1 MKKIVLILILIISF
15 SSCKSSKRSKR
26 KTNSSSQIIIKRSKD
41 YQVKQA
47 VTYSEEKKATPR
59 TAANTSSK
67 KVSSSKADN
76 IIDYAE
82 DFKGV
87 RYKWGG
93 TTKDG
98 MDCSGLI
105 YESFRAYD
113 VVLPRVSRDMAKRG
127 EKITLKNVNK
137 GDLLFFKTGNRR
149 NSINHVGLIV
159 DIADNDIQFIHATSS
174 KGVMTSW
181 LNENYWLKAFYQARR
196 IL

>member
-1 MKKIVLILILIISF
+1 MKKIIFILVLFISF

-26 KTNSSSQIIIKRSKD
+26 SSNSSSKIITKKSQEYEKGRVVIS
-41 YQVKQA
+41 
-47 VTYSEEKKATPR
+47 SEEKNYTPR
-59 TAANTSSK
+59 TTNSRRT
-67 KVSSSKADN
+67 KADN
-76 IIDYAE
+76 IIQYAE
-82 DFKGV
+82 SFEGV

-93 TTKDG
+93 TTKAG

-113 VVLPRVSRDMAKRG
+113 VNLPRISRDMAKRG
-127 EKITLKNVNK
+127 DKINLKDVHK

-149 NSINHVGLIV
+149 NAINHVGLIV
-159 DIADNDIQFIHATSS
+159 SIENNDIEFIHATSS

-181 LNENYWLKAFYQARR
+181 INETYWHKAFYEARR

>member
-1 MKKIVLILILIISF
+1 MKKIILILLLTISF

-26 KTNSSSQIIIKRSKD
+26 KTNTSTKIITKKAKPNKKNKTVISSE
-41 YQVKQA
+41 VK
-47 VTYSEEKKATPR
+47 TYSTK
-59 TAANTSSK
+59 N
-67 KVSSSKADN
+67 SSSKSTSKAQN
-76 IIDYAE
+76 IVEYAE
-82 DFKGV
+82 EFKGV

-93 TTKDG
+93 TTKAG

-105 YESFRAYD
+105 YESFKAYD
-113 VVLPRVSRDMAKRG
+113 VNLPRISRDMAKQG
-127 EKITLKNVNK
+127 DKIALKNVHK

-159 DIADNDIQFIHATSS
+159 SISHNNIEFIHATSS

-181 LNENYWLKAFYQARR
+181 LNETYWNKAFYEARR